1 MTLTERPLGTI
12 GTRRTGLGRQP
23 ATRGP
28 LGSLRSSRAAPWRHV
43 DLVLVLCVGLV
54 QFVGLVMVFSTTRG
68 ANAPYRYGY
77 VTKQAVYALIGV
89 VVMVA
94 IMAIDYRRFRDIAL
108 LLYGGMVVL
117 LLAVLTPL
125 GTVSKGHQGWFSIGS
140 FQLQPSEFA
149 KVVVVITLAAVAS
162 QFNGQIDLRRLGTL
176 LLLAVIPMGLVL
188 LQGDLGTTL
197 VFAVVVPAMLL
208 VAGARSQHLAALVVL
223 GVIGAGLIVGGGML
237 KTYQQDRLTSF
248 LKQDTKSADIQ
259 GASYNLNQ
267 SKTAIGSGGAWGK
280 GLFKGTQTRLGIVP
294 EQQTDFIFSAVGEQ
308 LGFVGAGTLIGLF
321 GIIVWRIWRAAQL
334 ARDEFGTLLC
344 IGLLAMLLFHVFE
357 NVGMTMGIMPI
368 TGIPL
373 PFLSY
378 GGSSTV
384 VNFAAVGLVLSVR
397 MRRFA

>member
-1 MTLTERPLGTI
+1 
-12 GTRRTGLGRQP
+12 
-23 ATRGP
+23 
-28 LGSLRSSRAAPWRHV
+28 
-43 DLVLVLCVGLV
+43 
-54 QFVGLVMVFSTTRG
+54 
-68 ANAPYRYGY
+68 
-77 VTKQAVYALIGV
+77 
-89 VVMVA
+89 
-94 IMAIDYRRFRDIAL
+94 
-108 LLYGGMVVL
+108 
-117 LLAVLTPL
+117 VLTPL
-125 GTVSKGHQGWFSIGS
+125 GTQSKGHQGWFSLGS

-149 KVVVVITLAAVAS
+149 KVIVVITIAAVAS
-162 QFNGQIDLRRLGTL
+162 QFHGNIDLRRLGVL
-176 LLLAVIPMGLVL
+176 LLLAGVPMGLVL

-208 VAGARSQHLAALVVL
+208 VAGARSQHLAVLVVI

-237 KTYQQDRLTSF
+237 KSYQQDRLTSF
-248 LKQDTKSADIQ
+248 LKQDTKSADVQ
-259 GASYNLNQ
+259 GASYNLDQ

-321 GIIVWRIWRAAQL
+321 GIIVWRMWRTSQM

-384 VNFAAVGLVLSVR
+384 ANFAAIGLVLNVH
-397 MRRFA
+397 MRRFS